1 MWAIHFGVY
10 LHITAA
16 RVSLFNGHRFSGG
29 RAGHIP
35 TPLSQEHT
43 QSTAFYEQAI
53 AEFPSANL
61 DNVLQSHNTVY
72 YTVHLQKFPGCC
84 PAWHIPWPCS
94 VPLAKDIFCW
104 STSFWKA
111 SGILEPVHLDQI
123 HSDYPSLVI
132 IFGLIRNIAL
142 PTLLEAFGSDISK
155 ISPRKN

>member
-72 YTVHLQKFPGCC
+72 YMFTCKNSLAAAQLDTSHD
-84 PAWHIPWPCS
+84 PALSLWPKTFS
-94 VPLAKDIFCW
+94 AEVP
-104 STSFWKA
+104 A
-111 SGILEPVHLDQI
+111 SEKHQG
-123 HSDYPSLVI
+123 
-132 IFGLIRNIAL
+132 F
-142 PTLLEAFGSDISK
+142 
-155 ISPRKN
+155 